1 MVSGLGLVLH
11 PTRDVTEVVEI
22 IERWATRHHKTLFV
36 REEDQHRVPSCVE
49 PVPEGEVAA
58 RADALISIG
67 GDGTMLGAL
76 RSAIRD
82 PKPVL
87 GVHLGRLGFLVE
99 IEPPELPDALS
110 RLLSKDFTVES
121 HACLACD
128 VCGDDV
134 VAFNDI
140 ALVRQPGAG
149 FVSVTLAI
157 DGQQYG
163 YYRSDAVVVSTPIGS
178 TAYSYAAGGPLI
190 SPAADSVVIT
200 PAAPM
205 AGISRAVVL
214 SPDEKIRL
222 ELQPNSS
229 PVVVEMDGLV
239 FRDAATEGTV
249 DISYRRDA
257 GLVVRFD
264 PLRYQERNQL
274 KMTLLDLP
282 FLPEQLRELLPEEL
296 RRRSQELPPPADPPP
311 C

>member
-1 MVSGLGLVLH
+1 MSGLGLVLH
-11 PTRDVTEVVEI
+11 PTRDVTEVVGI
-22 IERWATRHHKTLFV
+22 IERWATRHRKTLMV
-36 REEDQHRVPSCVE
+36 RAEDKHRVPASVE
-49 PVPEGEVAA
+49 PVPEGELAA
-58 RADALISIG
+58 RVDALISIG

-76 RSAIRD
+76 RSAILD

-99 IEPPELPDALS
+99 VEPPELPEALS

-140 ALVRQPGAG
+140 ALVRQPGSG
-149 FVSVTLAI
+149 FVTATLAV

-163 YYRSDAVVVSTPIGS
+163 YYRADAVVVSTPIGS

-190 SPAADSVVIT
+190 SPAADAVVVT
-200 PAAPM
+200 PSAPM
-205 AGISRAVVL
+205 AGISRSVVL
-214 SPDEKIRL
+214 SPEEKIRL
-222 ELQPNSS
+222 ELEANSS
-229 PVVVEMDGLV
+229 AVVVEMDGLV
-239 FRDAATEGTV
+239 FRDAATEGAV
-249 DISYRRDA
+249 EISYRRNA

-274 KMTLLDLP
+274 KMGLLDLP
-282 FLPEQLRELLPEEL
+282 FLPEQLRELLPHEL
-296 RRRSQELPPPADPPP
+296 RKAQEE
-311 C
+311 

>member
-1 MVSGLGLVLH
+1 MGLVLH
-11 PTRDVTEVVEI
+11 PTRDVTEVVGI
-22 IERWATRHHKTLFV
+22 IERWATRHHKTLMV
-36 REEDQHRVPSCVE
+36 RAEDQHRVPSCVE
-49 PVPEGEVAA
+49 PVPEHEVAT
-58 RADALISIG
+58 RSNALISIG

-76 RSAIRD
+76 RSAVLD

-99 IEPPELPDALS
+99 IEPPELPEALS
-110 RLLSKDFTVES
+110 RLLSKEFTVES

-128 VCGDDV
+128 VCGDDI

-140 ALVRQPGAG
+140 ALVRQPGSG
-149 FVSVTLAI
+149 FVNATLAV

-163 YYRSDAVVVSTPIGS
+163 YYRCDAVVVSTPIGS
-178 TAYSYAAGGPLI
+178 TAYSYAAGGPLV

-200 PAAPM
+200 PSAPM
-205 AGISRAVVL
+205 AGISRSVVL

-222 ELQPNSS
+222 ELEPDSS
-229 PVVVEMDGLV
+229 AVVVEMDGLV
-239 FRDAATEGTV
+239 FRDAATEGAV
-249 DISYRRDA
+249 DISYRRNA

-274 KMTLLDLP
+274 KMSLLDLP
-282 FLPEQLRELLPEEL
+282 FLPEQLRELLPKEL
-296 RRRSQELPPPADPPP
+296 IRRTQQELPPP

>member
-1 MVSGLGLVLH
+1 MSGLGLVLH
-11 PTRDVTEVVEI
+11 PTRDVTEVVGI
-22 IERWATRHHKTLFV
+22 IERWATRHHKTLIV
-36 REEDQHRVPSCVE
+36 RAEDRHRVPSCVE
-49 PVPEGEVAA
+49 PVPADQVAI

-76 RSAIRD
+76 RSAVLD

-99 IEPPELPDALS
+99 IEPPELPEALS
-110 RLLSKDFTVES
+110 RLLSKDFTIES

-140 ALVRQPGAG
+140 ALVRQPGSG
-149 FVSVTLAI
+149 FVNLTLAI

-163 YYRSDAVVVSTPIGS
+163 YYRCDAVVVSTPIGS
-178 TAYSYAAGGPLI
+178 TAYSYAAGGPLV

-200 PAAPM
+200 PSAPM
-205 AGISRAVVL
+205 AGISRSVVL
-214 SPDEKIRL
+214 SADEKIRL
-222 ELQPNSS
+222 ELQPESS
-229 PVVVEMDGLV
+229 AVVVEMDGLV
-239 FRDAATEGTV
+239 FRDAATEGAV
-249 DISYRRDA
+249 DISYRRNA
-257 GLVVRFD
+257 GLVVRLD

-274 KMTLLDLP
+274 KMSLLDLP
-282 FLPEQLRELLPEEL
+282 FLPDQLSELLPKELL
-296 RRRSQELPPPADPPP
+296 RRAQQELPPP

>member
-1 MVSGLGLVLH
+1 MAGLGLVLH
-11 PTRDVTEVVEI
+11 PTRDVSEVVGI
-22 IERWATRHHKTLFV
+22 IERWASRHRKSLMV
-36 REEDQHRVPSCVE
+36 RAEDKHRVPSSVA
-49 PVPEGEVAA
+49 PVPERELAG

-76 RSAIRD
+76 RSAVRD

-99 IEPPELPDALS
+99 VDPRALPEALS
-110 RLLSKDFTVES
+110 RLLSKDFTIES

-140 ALVRQPGAG
+140 AMVRQPGSG
-149 FVSVTLAI
+149 FVTATLAVN
-157 DGQQYG
+157 GQRYG
-163 YYRSDAVVVSTPIGS
+163 YYRCDALVVSTPTGS

-190 SPAADSVVIT
+190 SPAADAVVVT
-200 PAAPM
+200 PSSPM

-214 SPDEKIRL
+214 SPEESIRL
-222 ELQPNSS
+222 ELRPHSAA
-229 PVVVEMDGLV
+229 VAIEMDGLV
-239 FRDAATEGTV
+239 FRDAATEGAV

-264 PLRYQERNQL
+264 PRRHQERNQL
-274 KMTLLDLP
+274 KLSLLDLP
-282 FLPEQLRELLPEEL
+282 FLPDQLRELLPEEL
-296 RRRSQELPPPADPPP
+296 RRERDQRESEPP

>member
-1 MVSGLGLVLH
+1 MSGLGLGLVLH
-11 PTRDVTEVVEI
+11 PTRDVTEVVGI
-22 IERWATRHHKTLFV
+22 IERWANRHHKSLMV
-36 REEDQHRVPSCVE
+36 RAEDKHRVPASVT
-49 PVPEGEVAA
+49 PVPADQVAVL
-58 RADALISIG
+58 ADALISIG

-76 RSAIRD
+76 RSAVLD

-99 IEPPELPDALS
+99 VEPPELPEALS
-110 RLLSKDFTVES
+110 RLLSKDFTIES

-140 ALVRQPGAG
+140 ALVRQPGSG
-149 FVSVTLAI
+149 FVTATLAV

-163 YYRSDAVVVSTPIGS
+163 YYRADAVVVSTPTGS

-190 SPAADSVVIT
+190 SPAADALVVT
-200 PAAPM
+200 PSAPM
-205 AGISRAVVL
+205 AGISRSVVL

-222 ELQPNSS
+222 ELEPNSS
-229 PVVVEMDGLV
+229 AVVVEMDGLV
-239 FRDAATEGTV
+239 FRDAATEGAV
-249 DISYRRDA
+249 DISYRRNA
-257 GLVVRFD
+257 GLVVRLD

-282 FLPEQLRELLPEEL
+282 FLPEQLSELLPDEL
-296 RRRSQELPPPADPPP
+296 RRRTQRELPPP

>member
-1 MVSGLGLVLH
+1 MGLVLH
-11 PTRDVTEVVEI
+11 PTRDVTEVVGI
-22 IERWATRHHKTLFV
+22 IERWATRHRKTLMV
-36 REEDQHRVPSCVE
+36 RAEDKHRVPASVE
-49 PVPEGEVAA
+49 PVPEGELAA
-58 RADALISIG
+58 RVDALISIG

-76 RSAIRD
+76 RSAILD

-99 IEPPELPDALS
+99 VEPPELPEALS

-140 ALVRQPGAG
+140 ALVRQPGSG
-149 FVSVTLAI
+149 FVTATLAV

-163 YYRSDAVVVSTPIGS
+163 YYRADAVVVSTPIGS

-190 SPAADSVVIT
+190 SPAADAVVVT
-200 PAAPM
+200 PSAPM
-205 AGISRAVVL
+205 AGISRSVVL
-214 SPDEKIRL
+214 SPEEKIRL
-222 ELQPNSS
+222 ELEANSS
-229 PVVVEMDGLV
+229 AVVVEMDGLV
-239 FRDAATEGTV
+239 FRDAATEGAV
-249 DISYRRDA
+249 EISYRRNA

-274 KMTLLDLP
+274 KMGLLDLP
-282 FLPEQLRELLPEEL
+282 FLPEQLRELLPHEL
-296 RRRSQELPPPADPPP
+296 RKAQEE
-311 C
+311 

>member
-1 MVSGLGLVLH
+1 MGLVLH
-11 PTRDVTEVVEI
+11 PTRDVSEVVEI
-22 IERWATRHHKTLFV
+22 IERWASRHHKSLMV
-36 REEDQHRVPSCVE
+36 REEDKHRVPASVE
-49 PVPEGEVAA
+49 PVPADAVAV

-76 RSAIRD
+76 RSAILD

-99 IEPPELPDALS
+99 VEPPELPEALS

-140 ALVRQPGAG
+140 ALVRQPGSG
-149 FVSVTLAI
+149 FITATLGI

-163 YYRSDAVVVSTPIGS
+163 YYRCDAVVVSTPIGS

-190 SPAADSVVIT
+190 SPAADVVVVT
-200 PAAPM
+200 PSAPM
-205 AGISRAVVL
+205 AGISRSVVL
-214 SPDEKIRL
+214 SPGEKIRL
-222 ELQPNSS
+222 ELEPNSAA
-229 PVVVEMDGLV
+229 VAVEMDGLV
-239 FRDAATEGTV
+239 FRDAATEGAI
-249 DISYRRDA
+249 DISYRRNA
-257 GLVVRFD
+257 GLVVRLD

-274 KMTLLDLP
+274 KMSLLDLP

-296 RRRSQELPPPADPPP
+296 QHHQQDRPPP

>member
-1 MVSGLGLVLH
+1 MAGLGLVLH
-11 PTRDVTEVVEI
+11 PTRDVSEVVGI
-22 IERWATRHHKTLFV
+22 IERWASRHRKSLMV
-36 REEDQHRVPSCVE
+36 RAEDKHRVPSSVA
-49 PVPEGEVAA
+49 PVPERELAG

-76 RSAIRD
+76 RSAVRD

-99 IEPPELPDALS
+99 VDPRALPEALS
-110 RLLSKDFTVES
+110 RLLSKNFTIES

-140 ALVRQPGAG
+140 AMVRQPGSG
-149 FVSVTLAI
+149 FVTATLAVN
-157 DGQQYG
+157 GQRYG
-163 YYRSDAVVVSTPIGS
+163 YYRCDALVVSTPTGS

-190 SPAADSVVIT
+190 SPAADAVVVT
-200 PAAPM
+200 PSSPM

-214 SPDEKIRL
+214 SPEESIRL
-222 ELQPNSS
+222 ELRPHSAA
-229 PVVVEMDGLV
+229 VAIEMDGLV
-239 FRDAATEGTV
+239 FRDAATEGAV

-264 PLRYQERNQL
+264 PRRHQERNQL
-274 KMTLLDLP
+274 KLSLLDLP
-282 FLPEQLRELLPEEL
+282 FLPDQLRELLPEEL
-296 RRRSQELPPPADPPP
+296 RRERDQRESEPP

>member
-1 MVSGLGLVLH
+1 MSGLGLVLH
-11 PTRDVTEVVEI
+11 PTRDVTEVVGI
-22 IERWATRHHKTLFV
+22 IERWATRHRKTLMV
-36 REEDQHRVPSCVE
+36 RAEDKHRVPASVE
-49 PVPEGEVAA
+49 PVPEGELAA
-58 RADALISIG
+58 RVDALISIG

-76 RSAIRD
+76 RSAILD

-99 IEPPELPDALS
+99 VEPPELPEALS

-140 ALVRQPGAG
+140 ALVRQPGSG
-149 FVSVTLAI
+149 FVTATLAV

-163 YYRSDAVVVSTPIGS
+163 YYRADAVVVSTPIGS

-190 SPAADSVVIT
+190 SPAADAVVVT
-200 PAAPM
+200 PSAPM
-205 AGISRAVVL
+205 AGISRSVVL
-214 SPDEKIRL
+214 SPEEKIRL
-222 ELQPNSS
+222 ELEANSS
-229 PVVVEMDGLV
+229 AVVVEMDGLV
-239 FRDAATEGTV
+239 FRDAATEGAV
-249 DISYRRDA
+249 EISYRRNA

-274 KMTLLDLP
+274 KMGLLDLP
-282 FLPEQLRELLPEEL
+282 FLPEQLRELLPHEL
-296 RRRSQELPPPADPPP
+296 RKAQEELPPP

>member
-1 MVSGLGLVLH
+1 MGLVLH
-11 PTRDVTEVVEI
+11 PTRDVTEVVGI
-22 IERWATRHHKTLFV
+22 IERWATRHHKTLVV

-49 PVPEGEVAA
+49 PVPADEVAA

-76 RSAIRD
+76 RSAVLD

-99 IEPPELPDALS
+99 VEPPELPEALS

-140 ALVRQPGAG
+140 ALVRQPGSG
-149 FVSVTLAI
+149 FVNATLAI

-163 YYRSDAVVVSTPIGS
+163 YYRCDAVVVSTPIGS
-178 TAYSYAAGGPLI
+178 TAYSYAAGGPLV
-190 SPAADSVVIT
+190 SPAADSMVIT
-200 PAAPM
+200 PSAPM
-205 AGISRAVVL
+205 AGISRSVVL
-214 SPDEKIRL
+214 SATEKIRL
-222 ELQPNSS
+222 ELEPDSS

-239 FRDAATEGTV
+239 FRDPATEGAV
-249 DISYRRDA
+249 DISYRRNA

-296 RRRSQELPPPADPPP
+296 RHTREELSPP